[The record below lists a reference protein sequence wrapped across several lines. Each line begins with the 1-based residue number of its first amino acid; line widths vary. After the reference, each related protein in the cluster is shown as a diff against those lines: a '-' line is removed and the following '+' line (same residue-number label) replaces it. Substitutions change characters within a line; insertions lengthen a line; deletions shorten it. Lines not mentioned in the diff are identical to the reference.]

1 MTNQPLTTP
10 QQSDQPLSA
19 QGQANERMSA
29 RIGKPANL
37 WLDAW
42 HRLIRN
48 RASLM
53 GGILVLLLL
62 SIMILAP
69 LIAPYHYSEGDSVEA
84 YTVPNWLVKLLPGNI
99 EAYAKMSDK
108 FLFGSDY
115 LGRDLLSRLVYGT
128 RVSLPVGF
136 IGAFTALII
145 GLVYGCISGYYGGRV
160 DNLMMRIVDIMYAFP
175 TILLIILMMAFFKST
190 FANVSPGTVAY
201 TFNAINDVVDRILG
215 LQGGGMLF
223 IFMGIGITAWMGMA
237 RLARG
242 QILSIKEKEF
252 IEAAHMIGSGDLRII
267 VRHIFPNIIGP
278 CIVAETLAIP
288 SYINTEVFL
297 SFIGLGV
304 DPPTPSWGAMISD
317 GAQSIRTYPHVVIF
331 PALALAITMFAFN
344 FLGDGL
350 RDALD
355 PKMKGTS

>member
-1 MTNQPLTTP
+1 MTVEQLTA
-10 QQSDQPLSA
+10 QQKAAKRLS
-19 QGQANERMSA
+19 ERQ
-29 RIGKPANL
+29 GKPANL

-42 HRLIRN
+42 NRLIRN
-48 RASLM
+48 RAALL
-53 GGILVLLLL
+53 GGIVVVLLILTA
-62 SIMILAP
+62 ILAP
-69 LIAPYHYSEGDSVEA
+69 KVAPYHYAKGDSREA
-84 YTVPNWLVKLLPGNI
+84 YTVPKWLIGLLPGNVS
-99 EAYAKMSDK
+99 AYAKVGTK

-115 LGRDLLSRLVYGT
+115 LGRDLLSRLIYGT

-136 IGAFTALII
+136 MGAFTALII

-160 DNLMMRIVDIMYAFP
+160 DNIMMRIVDIMYAFP
-175 TILLIILMMAFFKST
+175 TMLLIILMMAFFKST
-190 FANVSPGTVAY
+190 FADVRPGSVAY
-201 TFNAINDVVDRILG
+201 TFNAVNRVVDRILG

-242 QILSIKEKEF
+242 QILSLKEKEF
-252 IEAAHMIGSGDLRII
+252 IEAAHMIGAGDMRII

-288 SYINTEVFL
+288 GYINTEVFL

-304 DPPTPSWGAMISD
+304 DPPTPSWGAMISE
-317 GAQSIRTYPHVVIF
+317 GAQSIRSYPHMVLF

>member
-1 MTNQPLTTP
+1 MTNE
-10 QQSDQPLSA
+10 QQNESKTA
-19 QGQANERMSA
+19 QEQANVRLDERV
-29 RIGKPANL
+29 GKPANL

-48 RASLM
+48 RASLL

-62 SIMILAP
+62 TTMVLAP
-69 LIAPYHYSEGDSVEA
+69 MLAPYGYAQGDSNEA
-84 YTVPNWLVKLLPGNI
+84 YTVPAWLMKLLPGNM
-99 EAYAKMSDK
+99 EAYAKVGNK

-115 LGRDLLSRLVYGT
+115 LGRDLLSRLIYGT

-136 IGAFTALII
+136 MGAFTALII

-175 TILLIILMMAFFKST
+175 TMLLIILMMAFFKST
-190 FANVSPGTVAY
+190 FADVRPGTIAY
-201 TFNAINDVVDRILG
+201 TFNAVNHVVDRILG
-215 LQGGGMLF
+215 LHGGGMLF

-237 RLARG
+237 RLTRG
-242 QILSIKEKEF
+242 QILSLKEKEF
-252 IEAAHMIGSGDLRII
+252 VEAAHMIGAGDIRII
-267 VRHIFPNIIGP
+267 IRHIFPNIIGP
-278 CIVAETLAIP
+278 CVVAETLAIP
-288 SYINTEVFL
+288 AYINTEVFL

-317 GAQSIRTYPHVVIF
+317 GAQSIRSYPHVVIF